1 MENAFQVAHL
11 NVERLMADWR
21 WICPQPVRLV
31 ARSVF
36 GDLFLRTNEG
46 KVLWLNVTLG
56 KLTEV
61 AESVRQFRELLE
73 SAAIREKWFAESD
86 AKAAAENGLKP
97 DANQCIGYATP
108 LIFAESRY
116 AGNAY
121 VADLYD
127 HIGFLGDLHKQVSTL
142 PDGAKVELR
151 VRSTSRKAR

>member
-1 MENAFQVAHL
+1 MENAFQVDHL
-11 NVERLMADWR
+11 NVDRLLADWR
-21 WICPQPVRLV
+21 WLCSQPVALV

-36 GDLFLRTNEG
+36 GDLFLSTNDG
-46 KVLWLNVTLG
+46 KVLWLNAMLG

-61 AESVRQFRELLE
+61 AESVTQFRELLE
-73 SAAIREKWFAESD
+73 SADTREKWFAESD

-108 LIFAESRY
+108 LIFAESGY

-127 HIGFLGDLHKQVSTL
+127 QIGFLGNLHKQVSTL
-142 PDGAKVELR
+142 PDGAKIKLR
-151 VRSTSRKAR
+151 VSSTIKEAG